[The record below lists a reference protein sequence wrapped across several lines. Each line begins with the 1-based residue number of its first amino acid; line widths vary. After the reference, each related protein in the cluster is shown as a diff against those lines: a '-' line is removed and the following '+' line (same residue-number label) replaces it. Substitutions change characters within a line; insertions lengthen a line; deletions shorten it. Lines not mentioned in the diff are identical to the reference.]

1 VQLVCTILRM
11 AYGAAGPFRIK
22 EIYDFFRAKEFIL
35 RDQTYNRKDS
45 TDDTPEQRK
54 KLKYFAN
61 NRRDLEK
68 KDREKSAKHSKQY
81 TKPKLQ
87 MKDDARRWYEWT
99 ENQHKEIEELFFSLR

>member
-1 VQLVCTILRM
+1 MQLVGTVLRV
-11 AYGAAGPFRIK
+11 AYSAAGPFRIK

-35 RDQTYNRKDS
+35 RDQTYNRRDS

-61 NRRDLEK
+61 NGRDLEK

-81 TKPKLQ
+81 TK
-87 MKDDARRWYEWT
+87 AEAS
-99 ENQHKEIEELFFSLR
+99 EER